1 VNILLFITSFRVSK
15 KSSVGKLVGR
25 WFRLELM
32 NFSIALSPVL
42 VSMLVYIDFASVENS
57 KASYGTI
64 RCLRSLITVAEFFS

>member
-1 VNILLFITSFRVSK
+1 
-15 KSSVGKLVGR
+15 LVGS

-64 RCLRSLITVAEFFS
+64 RCLRSLIAVAEFFS